1 MKIWEGASH
10 MQSQTERRSETPDP
24 GDAIGYI
31 RFGMDLAT
39 RSDLQELR
47 SEVQEGRSETQ
58 ELRGEVQELRGEVHL
73 LGERVDGVERR
84 LDSVERRLDS
94 LVEEVAA
101 LRAAIKTA
109 AWILA
114 ALISAVGVAIA
125 AIQLFG

>member
-1 MKIWEGASH
+1 
-10 MQSQTERRSETPDP
+10 MQSQTGRRAESTDP

-58 ELRGEVQELRGEVHL
+58 ELRGEVQELRGEVQELRGEVRL

-94 LVEEVAA
+94 LIEEMAA

-125 AIQLFG
+125 AIQLFGG

>member
-1 MKIWEGASH
+1 

-39 RSDLQELR
+39 RSDLQEVR
-47 SEVQEGRSETQ
+47 GEVQEVRGEVREVWAEVREGRGETQ
-58 ELRGEVQELRGEVHL
+58 ELRGELQEVRGEVREL
-73 LGERVDGVERR
+73 R
-84 LDSVERRLDS
+84 S
-94 LVEEVAA
+94 EVAA

-114 ALISAVGVAIA
+114 ALISAFGVAIA